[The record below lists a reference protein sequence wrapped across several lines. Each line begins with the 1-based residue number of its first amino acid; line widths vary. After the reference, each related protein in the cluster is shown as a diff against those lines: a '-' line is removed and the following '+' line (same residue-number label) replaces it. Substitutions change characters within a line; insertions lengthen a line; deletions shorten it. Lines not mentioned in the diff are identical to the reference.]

1 MLVYLLAYVCVS
13 ATSCQVYAPESW
25 DGPAALQHCQERAR
39 ELSAVSADIHFVC
52 EADEEQ
58 G

>member
-25 DGPAALQHCQERAR
+25 DGPAAMVHCQERAR
-39 ELSAVSADIHFVC
+39 GLSGAGLDIHFVC
-52 EADEEQ
+52 EADEE
-58 G
+58 